1 MVSEMPPA
9 ELVNMPREKYLVAPH
24 DADIFEGT
32 VLDNVHPDRE
42 RAMWALEIA
51 AAEDIPG
58 GFDREVGE
66 NGGHLSGGQRQR
78 VALARAIAADAEILI
93 LQDPT
98 TAVDS
103 VTEQTIAERVA
114 AARAD
119 KPTIVYTNAP
129 AWQAV
134 EVGAK

>member
-1 MVSEMPPA
+1 M
-9 ELVNMPREKYLVAPH
+9 
-24 DADIFEGT
+24 
-32 VLDNVHPDRE
+32 
-42 RAMWALEIA
+42 
-51 AAEDIPG
+51 PG
-58 GFDREVGE
+58 GFDRKVGE
-66 NGGHLSGGQRQR
+66 NGGPLSCGQRQR
-78 VALARAIAADAEILI
+78 VALARAIDADADILI

-114 AARAD
+114 SARAD

-134 EVGAK
+134 EVGAE

>member
-1 MVSEMPPA
+1 
-9 ELVNMPREKYLVAPH
+9 
-24 DADIFEGT
+24 
-32 VLDNVHPDRE
+32 
-42 RAMWALEIA
+42 
-51 AAEDIPG
+51 G
-58 GFDREVGE
+58 GPEREVGE

-78 VALARAIAADAEILI
+78 VALARAIAADADILI
-93 LQDPT
+93 LQYPT

-103 VTEQTIAERVA
+103 VTEQTIATRVA

-134 EVGAK
+134 EMEAK

>member
-1 MVSEMPPA
+1 MSKIRGFEKVSAYAGVDLTMPVRKT
-9 ELVNMPREKYLVAPH
+9 EYSCGY
-24 DADIFEGT
+24 D
-32 VLDNVHPDRE
+32 
-42 RAMWALEIA
+42 IA
-51 AAEDIPG
+51 AAEDMPG